1 MELYTDVEI
10 AELIKVSRR
19 QIWKL
24 LAMGRLPEPIRISRS
39 VRWRRTDID
48 NWIENGCR
56 PPQREGTNK

>member
-10 AELIKVSRR
+10 SELVKVSRR

-24 LAMGRLPEPIRISRS
+24 LAMGKLPAPIRLGRS

-48 NWIENGCR
+48 KWIENGCR
-56 PPQREGTNK
+56 VEAKAVKS